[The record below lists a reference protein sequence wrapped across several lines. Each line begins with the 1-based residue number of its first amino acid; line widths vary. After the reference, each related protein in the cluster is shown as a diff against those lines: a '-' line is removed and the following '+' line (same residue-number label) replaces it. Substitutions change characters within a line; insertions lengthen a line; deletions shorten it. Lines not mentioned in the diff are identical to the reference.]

1 MHLYQRN
8 GIYWLSVWHRAQKI
22 RKSLG
27 TKSKRKANQLAVE
40 FLKELE
46 ELSSAKRTL
55 FACLSDWYEMRQI
68 KAKRIDT
75 DRAIVQKFLNS
86 YKDIPIHEVTNKYL
100 EEHLKVSNPTFNRY
114 VTVVMAA
121 ARLSAQKYRNPLPI
135 LYKKPIQ
142 QTRMRFLSQSE
153 WLRLEKV
160 LPDYLRP
167 AVAFSL
173 ATGLRRSN
181 VLNLKWQDVDL
192 KAKNVVVWPD
202 ESKNKKQLIIP
213 LSDWALEILGN
224 CLGNSKMYC
233 FVRPNGNRIIDPKKP
248 FHKALKAAGIEQFRW
263 HDLRHTFASW
273 GLQNGMSLAELK
285 ELGGWSSLA
294 MVMRYAHLAP
304 SSLRK
309 STNLIK
315 KPTDSGTI
323 EAQSVN
329 ALPET
334 LTGGRRDWIRTNDPH
349 HVNSKNLYLVK
360 NNPKKTDT

>member
-1 MHLYQRN
+1 MHLYQRH
-8 GIYWLSVWHRAQKI
+8 GIYWLSVWHRKEKI

-100 EEHLKVSNPTFNRY
+100 EEHLEVSNPTFNRY

-173 ATGLRRSN
+173 ATGLRRNN
-181 VLNLKWQDVDL
+181 VLNLKWSEVNRRS
-192 KAKNVVVWPD
+192 KNVVVWSD

-213 LSDWALEILGN
+213 LSDWALEILKECSGK
-224 CLGNSKMYC
+224 SKVYC
-233 FVRPNGNRIIDPKKP
+233 FPQPSGEPIINPKRP
-248 FHKALKAAGIEQFRW
+248 FQKALDKAGIKEFRW

-285 ELGGWSSLA
+285 ELGGWSSLT

-304 SSLRK
+304 SSLREA
-309 STNLIK
+309 TNRLK
-315 KPTDSGTI
+315 KPTDSGTLR
-323 EAQSVN
+323 AQSVN
-329 ALPET
+329 SAERWRPQGDSNPCTHRESSS
-334 LTGGRRDWIRTNDPH
+334 H
-349 HVNSKNLYLVK
+349 LYLVK
-360 NNPKKTDT
+360 NNPDKSDT

>member
-1 MHLYQRN
+1 MHLYQRH
-8 GIYWLSVWHRAQKI
+8 GIYWLSVWHRKEKI

-27 TKSKRKANQLAVE
+27 TKSKRKANQLALE

-46 ELSSAKRTL
+46 EFSSAKRTL
-55 FACLSDWYEMRQI
+55 FACLSDWFEMRQI

-86 YKDIPIHEVTNKYL
+86 YKDVPIHEVTNKYL
-100 EEHLKVSNPTFNRY
+100 EEHLEVSNPTFNRY

-121 ARLSAQKYRNPLPI
+121 ARLSAQKYKNPLPI

-173 ATGLRRSN
+173 ATGLRRNN
-181 VLNLKWQDVDL
+181 VLNLKWSEVNRRS
-192 KAKNVVVWPD
+192 KNVVVWSD

-213 LSDWALEILGN
+213 LSDWALEILKECSGKN
-224 CLGNSKMYC
+224 KVYC
-233 FVRPNGNRIIDPKKP
+233 FPQPSGGPIINPKRP
-248 FHKALKAAGIEQFRW
+248 FQKALDKAGIQEFRW

-285 ELGGWSSLA
+285 ELGGWSSLT

-304 SSLRK
+304 SSLREA
-309 STNLIK
+309 TNRLK
-315 KPTDSGTI
+315 KPTDSGTSQ
-323 EAQSVN
+323 AQSVN
-329 ALPET
+329 SAERWRPQGDSNPCTHRESSS
-334 LTGGRRDWIRTNDPH
+334 H
-349 HVNSKNLYLVK
+349 LYLVK
-360 NNPKKTDT
+360 NNPDKSDT

>member
-8 GIYWLSVWHRAQKI
+8 GIWWLSVFYRQEKI

-27 TKSKRKANQLAVE
+27 TKSKRKAAQLATE
-40 FLKELE
+40 FLQELE
-46 ELSSAKRTL
+46 EVSSAKRTL

-75 DRAIVQKFLNS
+75 DRAIIQKFLNS
-86 YKDIPIHEVTNKYL
+86 YKDVPVHEVNNKYL

-121 ARLSAQKYRNPLPI
+121 ARLSAQKYKNPLPI

-173 ATGLRRSN
+173 ATGLRRNN
-181 VLNLKWQDVDL
+181 VLNLKWSEVNKQS
-192 KAKNVVVWPD
+192 KNVVVWSD

-213 LSDWALEILGN
+213 LSDWALEILKECSGK
-224 CLGNSKMYC
+224 SEVYC
-233 FVRPNGNRIIDPKKP
+233 FPQVSGKPIINPKRP
-248 FHKALKAAGIEQFRW
+248 FQKALDKAGIQEFRW

-285 ELGGWSSLA
+285 ELGGWSSLT

-304 SSLRK
+304 SRLREA
-309 STNLIK
+309 TNRLK
-315 KPTDSGTI
+315 KPTGSDTI

-329 ALPET
+329 SAERWRPQGDSNPCTHRES
-334 LTGGRRDWIRTNDPH
+334 
-349 HVNSKNLYLVK
+349 SKGLYLVK
-360 NNPKKTDT
+360 NNPKKSDT